1 MNNTQ
6 TLSEALAEL
15 KPFLQTAWDKSGFEK
30 LTAIQLKTA
39 RSIIEEK
46 DIIAESPTGSGK
58 TLAYLLPL
66 LQQIDP
72 TQKNTQ
78 VVILAS
84 SHELVMQIHQQVQEW
99 SMDSGIGSTTLIG
112 GANVKRQIEKLKKKP
127 QIVIGTPGR
136 MNELINQKKL
146 KMHQVKTI
154 VLDEADQLL
163 VPEHLSTIENIV
175 KSTLSERQM
184 LVFSATLPETVQSKA
199 EEIMN
204 SPEVIRIGKEDDDR
218 PNVDYIYLVCE
229 ARDKIESLRRLVRN
243 QKMKALVFVK
253 DISTLSVLAEKLR
266 FMGINAGVLHSD
278 SKKQER
284 TKAIKEFREGKS
296 ELLLASD
303 VAARGL
309 DIPDLSHVIHMD
321 LPKEMA
327 QFVHR
332 SGRTG
337 RLGSESGT
345 VVAIVTESEERQLQ
359 KFSRQLDL
367 SVSKKTLFKGEL
379 VDSE

>member
-1 MNNTQ
+1 MNKTQ
-6 TLSEALAEL
+6 SLSEVLPEL
-15 KPFLQTAWDKSGFEK
+15 KPFLQTAWNKSGFEK
-30 LTAIQLKTA
+30 LTAIQRHTA
-39 RSIIEEK
+39 HLITEGK
-46 DIIAESPTGSGK
+46 DIIAEAPTGSGK

-72 TQKNTQ
+72 TLKNTQ

-99 SMDSGIGSTTLIG
+99 SKDSGIGSTTLIG

-136 MNELINQKKL
+136 MSELINQKKL

-163 VPEHLSTIENIV
+163 VPEHLATIEKIV
-175 KSTLSERQM
+175 KSTLSDRQM
-184 LVFSATLPETVQSKA
+184 LVFSATLPETTQAKA
-199 EEIMN
+199 AEMMD
-204 SPEVIRIGKEDDDR
+204 SPEVIQVGTEDDER
-218 PNVDYIYLVCE
+218 PNVEYMYLVCE
-229 ARDKIESLRRLVRN
+229 ARDKIELLRKLVRN
-243 QKMKALVFVK
+243 HDIKALVFVK
-253 DISTLSVLAEKLR
+253 DISTLSVLAEKLDY
-266 FMGINAGVLHSD
+266 MGIHVEVLHSD
-278 SKKQER
+278 STKQER
-284 TKAIKEFREGKS
+284 AKAMKEFREGKA

-321 LPKEMA
+321 LPKETT

-337 RLGSESGT
+337 RLGATSGT
-345 VVAIVTESEERQLQ
+345 VVSIVTDSEERQLQ
-359 KFSRQLDL
+359 KFGRQLDL
-367 SVSKKTLFKGEL
+367 TISKKKLYKGEL

>member
-1 MNNTQ
+1 MNKTQ
-6 TLSEALAEL
+6 ALNEVLPDL

-30 LTAIQLKTA
+30 LTSIQLHTA
-39 RSIIEEK
+39 RFIIEGK

-66 LQQIDP
+66 MQQIDP

-84 SHELVMQIHQQVQEW
+84 SHELVMQINQEVQDW
-99 SMDSGIGSTTLIG
+99 SKDSGIGSATLIG

-163 VPEHLSTIENIV
+163 IPEHTTTIEKIV
-175 KSTLSERQM
+175 KSTLSERQV
-184 LVFSATLPETVQSKA
+184 LIFSATLPETVQSKT
-199 EEIMN
+199 EELMN
-204 SPEVIRIGKEDDDR
+204 SPEVIRVGKEEDDR
-218 PNVDYIYLVCE
+218 PNVEYIYLVCE
-229 ARDKIESLRRLVRN
+229 ARDKIELLRKLVRN
-243 QKMKALVFVK
+243 HKMKALVFVK
-253 DISTLSVLAEKLR
+253 DISTLSVLVEKLDYMR
-266 FMGINAGVLHSD
+266 IQAGVLHSD

-284 TKAIKEFREGKS
+284 AKAIKEFREGKS

-309 DIPDLSHVIHMD
+309 DIPDITHVIHMD
-321 LPKEMA
+321 LPKETT

-337 RLGSESGT
+337 RLGSDSGT
-345 VVAIVTESEERQLQ
+345 VIAIVTESEERQLQ

-367 SVSKKTLFKGEL
+367 TVSKKSLFKGEL
-379 VDSE
+379 VDSK

>member
-1 MNNTQ
+1 MNNKQ
-6 TLSEALAEL
+6 SLSEAIPDL

-30 LTAIQLKTA
+30 LTAIQLHTA
-39 RSIIEEK
+39 RFIIEGR

-66 LQQIDP
+66 LQQIDS

-84 SHELVMQIHQQVQEW
+84 SHELVMQINQEVQDW
-99 SMDSGIGSTTLIG
+99 SRDSGIGSATLIG

-163 VPEHLSTIENIV
+163 VPEHISTIEKIV
-175 KSTLSERQM
+175 KSTLSDRQV

-199 EEIMN
+199 AELMN
-204 SPEVIRIGKEDDDR
+204 SPEVIQVGNEDDDR
-218 PNVDYIYLVCE
+218 PKIEYMYLVCE
-229 ARDKIESLRRLVRN
+229 ARDKIESLRKLVRN

-309 DIPDLSHVIHMD
+309 DITDLSHVIHMD
-321 LPKEMA
+321 LPQEMA

-337 RLGSESGT
+337 RLGAESGT

-359 KFSRQLDL
+359 KFSRQLNL
-367 SVSKKTLFKGEL
+367 TVSKKALFHGKL
-379 VDSE
+379 VDTK